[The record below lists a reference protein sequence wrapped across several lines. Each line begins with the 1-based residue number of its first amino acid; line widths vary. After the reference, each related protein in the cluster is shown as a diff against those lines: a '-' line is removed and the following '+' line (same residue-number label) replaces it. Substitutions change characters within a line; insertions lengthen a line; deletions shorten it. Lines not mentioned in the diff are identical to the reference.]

1 MATPNDQ
8 ELYDKSKEEVN
19 KSYDKPSAYRSM
31 AYTRTYLKNY
41 REKYG
46 DDKNAYSGK
55 NPENLK
61 KWRKENW
68 VDVKSFVKD
77 PKNPLA
83 CGNAE
88 IKQGEYPFCM
98 PLSDVRRYIKS
109 DLVLL
114 LKRKN
119 EIGKRT
125 LNKDTFLKKNQNKR

>member
-1 MATPNDQ
+1 
-8 ELYDKSKEEVN
+8 
-19 KSYDKPSAYRSM
+19 M

-55 NPENLK
+55 NPEGLK
-61 KWRKENW
+61 NWRKENW
-68 VDVKSFVKD
+68 IDVKSFLQN
-77 PKNPLA
+77 PKNPSA
-83 CGNAE
+83 CGDTE
-88 IKQGEYPFCM
+88 IKRGEYPFCM
-98 PLSDVRRYIKS
+98 PLSDVRRYNKS

-125 LNKDTFLKKNQNKR
+125 LNKDTFLKKNQKKR

>member
-8 ELYDKSKEEVN
+8 ELYDKSKQEVN

-68 VDVKSFVKD
+68 VDVKSFLQN
-77 PKNPLA
+77 PKNPID

-88 IKQGEYPFCM
+88 IKKGEYPFCM
-98 PLSDVRRYIKS
+98 PLSDVRRYNKNE
-109 DLVLL
+109 LALL

-125 LNKDTFLKKNQNKR
+125 LNKDDFLKKNQKRR